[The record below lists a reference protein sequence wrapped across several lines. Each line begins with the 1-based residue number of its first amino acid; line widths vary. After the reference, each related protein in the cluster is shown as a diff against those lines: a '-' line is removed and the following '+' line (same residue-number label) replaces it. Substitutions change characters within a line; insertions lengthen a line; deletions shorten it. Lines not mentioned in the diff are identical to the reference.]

1 MMVKPGMRLRSATCD
16 GQFVVVRPPATAVE
30 LTCGGAPVVDLA
42 AGAGEA
48 VPLADRFAGGTQVGK
63 RYGHPGSG
71 LELMCTRAGKGSLA
85 VGDEVLEPLVAKP
98 LPSSD

>member
-1 MMVKPGMRLRSATCD
+1 MKVKPGMRLRSVTCD
-16 GQFVVVRPPATAVE
+16 GQFVVVRPPADEIE

-42 AGAGEA
+42 AGSADSA
-48 VPLADRFAGGTQVGK
+48 PLDGRFAGGTQVGK

-71 LELMCTRAGKGSLA
+71 LELMCTKPGKGSLA
-85 VGDEVLEPLVAKP
+85 VGGDVLEPLVAKP